1 MHNVITL
8 KSTST
13 DISKLILEEEQTTF
27 IVLFTISF
35 VSTATFAFRKQ
46 TTFTS
51 VLCFEIKAFRQ
62 QRMLFKT

>member
-27 IVLFTISF
+27 IVLFTISY
-35 VSTATFAFRKQ
+35 VSTATLALRLWRQ

-51 VLCFEIKAFRQ
+51 ASYALR
-62 QRMLFKT
+62 